1 MLGDMWDGT
10 APIRQVGIGLSKFTK
25 EETEQLMLFEDP
37 KLSFYREWDR
47 KYDEQKARSEDVKFL
62 AYERKSPGETQG

>member
-1 MLGDMWDGT
+1 
-10 APIRQVGIGLSKFTK
+10 
-25 EETEQLMLFEDP
+25 MLFEDP

-62 AYERKSPGETQG
+62 AYERKSPGKPQG